1 MSRLLRLLVTG
12 TVTLM
17 ALLSIAAPARAASDL
32 NAAGAAARWIAGQID
47 TVDHPSSAADV
58 LLALAAARDAST
70 ADAARAALEVIRDAG
85 AEYATNAP
93 EAAAKLVIALDA
105 VGEDPRTFIPG
116 TDLVALVE
124 AGIADDGTFGSH
136 PGPFAS
142 GLGMVALARSGE
154 PVPTAMQEHLLR
166 YANVDGGFG
175 WGDTASD
182 ADATALA
189 VIGLLA
195 ASNTEALDAVAAAN
209 EWARAHQN
217 PDGSFNGYNLV
228 NATAIL
234 AASLESAGYSQDAAL
249 AYLTGQQQG
258 SGAFLDGD
266 EENMMATTQA
276 ALMLGGVSYLDATW
290 TIPDGAAP
298 TPTPTSVPPSAT
310 PAPTP
315 TTAAEVPTVT
325 ASASPTPTPRRT
337 PTADRLPQTGGE
349 SSLALVAG
357 AAALVTAGAG
367 LLVARRRP
375 RA

>member
-12 TVTLM
+12 TVTLT

-32 NAAGAAARWIAGQID
+32 DAAGAAARWIAGQID

-70 ADAARAALEVIRDAG
+70 ADAARAALGVIRDAG
-85 AEYATNAP
+85 AEYATAAP

-116 TDLVALVE
+116 TDLVALME
-124 AGIADDGTFGSH
+124 AGVADDGAFGSH

-154 PVPTAMQEHLLR
+154 PVPTAMQDHLLG
-166 YANVDGGFG
+166 YANTDGGFG

-195 ASNTEALDAVAAAN
+195 ASNTVALEAVAAAN
-209 EWARAHQN
+209 EWARANQN
-217 PDGSFNGYNLV
+217 ADGSFNGYNLV

-234 AASLESAGYSQDAAL
+234 AASLESAGHSQDAAL
-249 AYLTGQQQG
+249 AYLIGQQQG

-266 EENMMATTQA
+266 EENLMATTQA

-290 TIPDGAAP
+290 TIPDGT
-298 TPTPTSVPPSAT
+298 TPPSASPSAT
-310 PAPTP
+310 PTSTP
-315 TTAAEVPTVT
+315 TTALQVPTVT
-325 ASASPTPTPRRT
+325 ASARPTPTSRRT
-337 PTADRLPQTGGE
+337 PTADRLPQTGSE